1 MILLLAVAAIL
12 GVSAFYDWKTIFFII
27 LFILFL
33 YLFTTSK
40 KIITYVIIT
49 IALYCLISHAHAYFN
64 QSTLT
69 SSEKLHIVRLTELPD
84 INGSTMQTIVSTSSE
99 EKVLLRHSFKSLEEK
114 RTIISQFKLGLTCTV
129 SGQLEQPESNRN
141 ENAFNYK
148 AYLWNQKIYW
158 ILKSD
163 KNPLTACRPSKPNI
177 VERIKNIRLKGLQ
190 HINQYFPAES
200 KGFSAALLF
209 GESDWIEEETYNAYK
224 TLSLVHIL
232 AISGLHVAIIT
243 ACFFYLGIRIG
254 LTREATQIMLLV
266 LLPVYGIVA
275 GGAPSVVRACVMV
288 MVFLLLALWKIK
300 VSPVS
305 LLCSIFL
312 LLMLINPFYLQQVG
326 FQLSFFI
333 TFALLMSAK
342 IFVAVKHHNKVA
354 QSLIVTVIC
363 QLCSLPIILYYFY
376 EFSLWGFL
384 TNLVYIPLYTVVLL
398 PITVF
403 AFLFS
408 VLHVP
413 FSYLLLTLLEQLFI
427 ISNNVALLLS
437 RIPLASLTFGKPS
450 FLFTLLLT
458 IIILLVFY
466 FWELNK
472 PKLILLCIFM
482 LVSSLFLF
490 YHKVSLSPVGE
501 VVVIDVGQGDS
512 ILIKRPFGKG
522 IYLIDTGGILMFSQ
536 EKWRQKRKSFE
547 PGEDIVVPYLK
558 SKGIR
563 KIDKLILTH
572 NDQDHIGGANAVME
586 AMQVKEIV
594 IPEVLQKDFITTP
607 MWEGAVKEKSKVTL
621 LENGEGWRNEE
632 DSFYVV
638 HPVQYTEKS
647 NESSLVLLAEIN
659 KVKWL
664 FTGDLGEEGEFE
676 LINRYPQMEV
686 DVLKVGHHGSKHS
699 SSAPFLDQINAKLAV
714 VSAGENNRYNHP
726 SPEVVKA
733 LQERRIRLLRTDQHG
748 AIRYKYLWGIGTFS
762 VTLP

>member
-12 GVSAFYDWKTIFFII
+12 GVSAFYDWKPIFFMVLII
-27 LFILFL
+27 LLLYFFIS
-33 YLFTTSK
+33 SK
-40 KIITYVIIT
+40 KAIVYVIIT
-49 IALYCLISHAHAYFN
+49 IAFYFLISHVHAYFN

-69 SSEKLHIVRLTELPD
+69 TAEKLHIVRLTELPD
-84 INGSTMQTIVSTSSE
+84 INGASIQAVVTTSSE
-99 EKVLLRHSFKSLEEK
+99 DKILLHYSFKSEEEK
-114 RTIISQFKLGLTCTV
+114 RVITSQFKLGLTCAV

-148 AYLWNQKIYW
+148 AYLRNQSIYW
-158 ILKSD
+158 ILRSD
-163 KNPLTACRPSKPNI
+163 KNPLSACRYTKPNV
-177 VERIKNIRLKGLQ
+177 VESIKSIRSKGLQ
-190 HINQYFPAES
+190 HINQYFPVEA

-224 TLSLVHIL
+224 SLSLVHIL

-243 ACFFYLGIRIG
+243 ACLFFAGIRIG
-254 LTREATQIMLLV
+254 LTREATQIMLII
-266 LLPVYGIVA
+266 LLPIYGIVA

-288 MVFLLLALWKIK
+288 MVFLLLTLLKIK

-312 LLMLINPFYLQQVG
+312 LLMLFNPFYLQQVG

-342 IFVAVKHHNKVA
+342 ILVAVKHHNKVV

-384 TNLVYIPLYTVVLL
+384 ANLVYIPLYTVVLL
-398 PITVF
+398 PITMI
-403 AFLFS
+403 AFFFS
-408 VLHVP
+408 ILHAP
-413 FSYLLLTLLEQLFI
+413 FSSLFLTLLERLFI
-427 ISNNVALLLS
+427 ISNDVALLLS
-437 RIPLASLTFGKPS
+437 RIPLASLTYGKPS
-450 FLFTLLLT
+450 FLSSLLLM
-458 IIILLVFY
+458 ILILFLFY
-466 FWELNK
+466 CWELK
-472 PKLILLCIFM
+472 SRKLVILCM
-482 LVSSLFLF
+482 CVLVSSLFLF
-490 YHKVSLSPVGE
+490 YHKVSLSPIGE

-522 IYLIDTGGILMFSQ
+522 IYLIDTGGVLMFSKEKWQ
-536 EKWRQKRKSFE
+536 EKRKPFE

-572 NDQDHIGGANAVME
+572 HDQDHIGGANAVME
-586 AMQVKEIV
+586 AIQVKEIV

-607 MWEGAVKEKSKVTL
+607 MWEGAVKEKSKVSL
-621 LENGEGWRNEE
+621 LENGGGWRKGE

-638 HPVQYTEKS
+638 HPVRYTENS

-659 KVKWL
+659 ELNWL
-664 FTGDLGEEGEFE
+664 FTGDLGEEGESE

-686 DVLKVGHHGSKHS
+686 DVLKVGHHGSKYS
-699 SSAPFLDQINAKLAV
+699 SSAPFLDQLNAELAI
-714 VSAGENNRYNHP
+714 VSAGKNNRYNHP
-726 SPEVVKA
+726 SQEVIEA
-733 LQERRIRLLRTDQHG
+733 LQERRIPLLRTDQQGSIH
-748 AIRYKYLWGIGTFS
+748 YKYLWGVGTFS